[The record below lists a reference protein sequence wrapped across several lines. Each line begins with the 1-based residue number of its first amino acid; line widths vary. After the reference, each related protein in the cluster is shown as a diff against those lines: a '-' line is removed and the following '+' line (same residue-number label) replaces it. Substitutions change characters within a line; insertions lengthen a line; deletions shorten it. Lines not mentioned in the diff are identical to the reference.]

1 MSQVQQVR
9 VRGRNFDDVV
19 RQLVEKY
26 NSSEGWA
33 VVKVVPSVIT
43 MDVYLERNEEQAK
56 GASNANNENSAKKTT
71 KAQEVKLDD
80 DKEATKGAKSTKST
94 ARKGETESKTAS
106 AGGSAVNAP
115 KAKTT
120 AKTSAK

>member
-1 MSQVQQVR
+1 MSDNKSASKGQVQQVR

-43 MDVYLERNEEQAK
+43 MDVYLERSEEQSK
-56 GASNANNENSAKKTT
+56 ETSNAKKTT
-71 KAQEVKLDD
+71 KAQEVKLDA
-80 DKEATKGAKSTKST
+80 DKETATST
-94 ARKGETESKTAS
+94 AGKAEVAKSKTAS

-115 KAKTT
+115 KAKTAT
-120 AKTSAK
+120 KTSAK

>member
-1 MSQVQQVR
+1 MSQVQQIR

-43 MDVYLERNEEQAK
+43 MDVYLERNAEQSK
-56 GASNANNENSAKKTT
+56 ETSNAKKTT
-71 KAQEVKLDD
+71 KAQEVKLDA
-80 DKEATKGAKSTKST
+80 DKEDAKSTT
-94 ARKGETESKTAS
+94 GKGEAESKTAS

-115 KAKTT
+115 KAKTAT
-120 AKTSAK
+120 KTSTK

>member
-19 RQLVEKY
+19 RQLVETY

-43 MDVYLERNEEQAK
+43 MDVYLERNAEQSK
-56 GASNANNENSAKKTT
+56 ETSNASNAKKTT
-71 KAQEVKLDD
+71 KAQEVKLDA
-80 DKEATKGAKSTKST
+80 DKETTTG
-94 ARKGETESKTAS
+94 KGEVAEAESKTAS
-106 AGGSAVNAP
+106 AGNSAVNAP
-115 KAKTT
+115 KAKT
-120 AKTSAK
+120 SAK

>member
-1 MSQVQQVR
+1 MSQAEQVR

-43 MDVYLERNEEQAK
+43 MDVYLERNAEQSK
-56 GASNANNENSAKKTT
+56 ETSNANNAKKTT
-71 KAQEVKLDD
+71 KAQEVKLDA
-80 DKEATKGAKSTKST
+80 DKEAAKSTT
-94 ARKGETESKTAS
+94 GKGEVAEAESKTAS

-115 KAKTT
+115 NTSR

>member
-1 MSQVQQVR
+1 MSQAEQVR

-19 RQLVEKY
+19 RQLVETY

-56 GASNANNENSAKKTT
+56 DTSNAKKTT
-71 KAQEVKLDD
+71 KAQEVKLDA
-80 DKEATKGAKSTKST
+80 DKETTTG
-94 ARKGETESKTAS
+94 KGEVAEAESKTAS
-106 AGGSAVNAP
+106 AGNSAVNAP

-120 AKTSAK
+120 AK

>member
-43 MDVYLERNEEQAK
+43 MDVYLERSEEQAK
-56 GASNANNENSAKKTT
+56 GASNAKKTT
-71 KAQEVKLDD
+71 KAQEVKLDA
-80 DKEATKGAKSTKST
+80 DKETTTG
-94 ARKGETESKTAS
+94 KGEVAKAESKTAS

-115 KAKTT
+115 KAKTAT
-120 AKTSAK
+120 KTSAK

>member
-1 MSQVQQVR
+1 MSQVQQIR

-43 MDVYLERNEEQAK
+43 IDVYLERNEEQSK
-56 GASNANNENSAKKTT
+56 ETSNASNAKKTT
-71 KAQEVKLDD
+71 KAQEVKLDA
-80 DKEATKGAKSTKST
+80 DKEATKSTT
-94 ARKGETESKTAS
+94 GKGEAESKTAS
-106 AGGSAVNAP
+106 AGGSSVNATKATNAP
-115 KAKTT
+115 KAKTAT
-120 AKTSAK
+120 KTSAK

>member
-1 MSQVQQVR
+1 MSQVEQVR

-56 GASNANNENSAKKTT
+56 GASSANNAKKTT

-80 DKEATKGAKSTKST
+80 DKETTTST
-94 ARKGETESKTAS
+94 AGKAEVAESKTAS
-106 AGGSAVNAP
+106 AGNSAVNAP

>member
-1 MSQVQQVR
+1 MSKAEQVR

-43 MDVYLERNEEQAK
+43 MDVYLERNAEQSK
-56 GASNANNENSAKKTT
+56 ETSNAKKTT
-71 KAQEVKLDD
+71 KAQEVKLDA
-80 DKEATKGAKSTKST
+80 DKEDAKSTT
-94 ARKGETESKTAS
+94 GKGEAESKTAS

-115 KAKTT
+115 KDKT
-120 AKTSAK
+120 ANKTSAK

>member
-1 MSQVQQVR
+1 MSDNKSESKGQVQQVR

-19 RQLVEKY
+19 RQLVETY

-56 GASNANNENSAKKTT
+56 GASNANNAKKTT
-71 KAQEVKLDD
+71 KAQEVKLDT
-80 DKEATKGAKSTKST
+80 DKETTTSTEG
-94 ARKGETESKTAS
+94 KGEVAEAESKTAS

-115 KAKTT
+115 KAKT
-120 AKTSAK
+120 SAK

>member
-56 GASNANNENSAKKTT
+56 GASSANNAKKTT

-80 DKEATKGAKSTKST
+80 DKEATTST
-94 ARKGETESKTAS
+94 AGKAEATESKTAS
-106 AGGSAVNAP
+106 AGNSAVNAP

-120 AKTSAK
+120 AKTTAK

>member
-9 VRGRNFDDVV
+9 IRGRNFDDVV
-19 RQLVEKY
+19 RQLVETY

-56 GASNANNENSAKKTT
+56 GASSAKKTT
-71 KAQEVKLDD
+71 KAQEVKLDA
-80 DKEATKGAKSTKST
+80 DKETTTG
-94 ARKGETESKTAS
+94 KGEVAEAESKTAS
-106 AGGSAVNAP
+106 AGNSAVNAP
-115 KAKTT
+115 KAKT
-120 AKTSAK
+120 SAK

>member
-1 MSQVQQVR
+1 MSKAEQVR

-43 MDVYLERNEEQAK
+43 MDVYLERSEEQAK
-56 GASNANNENSAKKTT
+56 GASNAKKTT
-71 KAQEVKLDD
+71 KAQEVKLDA
-80 DKEATKGAKSTKST
+80 DKEATKSTTRS
-94 ARKGETESKTAS
+94 GEAESKTSS

-115 KAKTT
+115 KAKTAT
-120 AKTSAK
+120 KTSAK

>member
-1 MSQVQQVR
+1 MSQVEQVR

-56 GASNANNENSAKKTT
+56 GASNASNAKKTT

-80 DKEATKGAKSTKST
+80 DEETTTST
-94 ARKGETESKTAS
+94 AGKGEVAESKTAS
-106 AGGSAVNAP
+106 SGNSAVNAP

>member
-1 MSQVQQVR
+1 MSQAEQVR

-43 MDVYLERNEEQAK
+43 MDVYLERNEEQSK
-56 GASNANNENSAKKTT
+56 ETSNANNAKKTT
-71 KAQEVKLDD
+71 KAQEVKLDA
-80 DKEATKGAKSTKST
+80 DKEATKSTTRS
-94 ARKGETESKTAS
+94 GEAESKTAS

-115 KAKTT
+115 KAKTAT
-120 AKTSAK
+120 KTSAK

>member
-43 MDVYLERNEEQAK
+43 MDVYLERSEEQAK
-56 GASNANNENSAKKTT
+56 GASNANNAKKTSKT
-71 KAQEVKLDD
+71 QEVKLED
-80 DKEATKGAKSTKST
+80 DKEATTG
-94 ARKGETESKTAS
+94 KGEATKAESKTAS

-115 KAKTT
+115 KAKTAT
-120 AKTSAK
+120 KTSAK

>member
-1 MSQVQQVR
+1 MSQVQQIR

-56 GASNANNENSAKKTT
+56 GASNANNAKKTT
-71 KAQEVKLDD
+71 KAQEVKLGA
-80 DKEATKGAKSTKST
+80 DKEAATST
-94 ARKGETESKTAS
+94 AGKAEVAKSKTAS

-115 KAKTT
+115 KAKTAT
-120 AKTSAK
+120 KTSAK

>member
-1 MSQVQQVR
+1 MSQAEQVR

-43 MDVYLERNEEQAK
+43 MDVYLERNAEQSK
-56 GASNANNENSAKKTT
+56 ETSNAKKTT
-71 KAQEVKLDD
+71 KVQEVKLDD
-80 DKEATKGAKSTKST
+80 DKEATTST
-94 ARKGETESKTAS
+94 AGEAEVAESKTAS
-106 AGGSAVNAP
+106 AGNSAVNASKATNAP
-115 KAKTT
+115 KAKTS

>member
-56 GASNANNENSAKKTT
+56 GASNASNAKKTT

-80 DKEATKGAKSTKST
+80 DKETTKST
-94 ARKGETESKTAS
+94 TSTAGKAEATESKTAS
-106 AGGSAVNAP
+106 AGNSAVNAP
-115 KAKTT
+115 KSKTAT
-120 AKTSAK
+120 KTSTK

>member
-56 GASNANNENSAKKTT
+56 GASSASNANNAKKTT

-80 DKEATKGAKSTKST
+80 DKETTTST
-94 ARKGETESKTAS
+94 AGKDEVAESKTAS
-106 AGGSAVNAP
+106 AGNSAVNAP

-120 AKTSAK
+120 AKTTAK

>member
-19 RQLVEKY
+19 RQLVETY

-56 GASNANNENSAKKTT
+56 GASNASNAKKTT
-71 KAQEVKLDD
+71 KAQEVKLDA
-80 DKEATKGAKSTKST
+80 DKETTTST
-94 ARKGETESKTAS
+94 AGKAEVAESKTAS
-106 AGGSAVNAP
+106 AGNSAVNAP
-115 KAKTT
+115 E

>member
-1 MSQVQQVR
+1 MSQVEQVR

-19 RQLVEKY
+19 RQLVETY

-56 GASNANNENSAKKTT
+56 DTSNAKKTT
-71 KAQEVKLDD
+71 KAQEVKLDA
-80 DKEATKGAKSTKST
+80 DKETTTG
-94 ARKGETESKTAS
+94 KGEVAEAESKTAS
-106 AGGSAVNAP
+106 AGNSAVNAP
-115 KAKTT
+115 KAKT
-120 AKTSAK
+120 SAK

>member
-1 MSQVQQVR
+1 MSQVEQFR

-19 RQLVEKY
+19 RQLVETY

-56 GASNANNENSAKKTT
+56 GTSNAKKTT
-71 KAQEVKLDD
+71 KAQEDKLDA
-80 DKEATKGAKSTKST
+80 DKETTTG
-94 ARKGETESKTAS
+94 KGEVAEVESKTAS
-106 AGGSAVNAP
+106 AGNSAVNAP

-120 AKTSAK
+120 AK

>member
-1 MSQVQQVR
+1 MSQVQKVR

-43 MDVYLERNEEQAK
+43 MDVYLERNEDQAK
-56 GASNANNENSAKKTT
+56 GASNANNAKKTT
-71 KAQEVKLDD
+71 KAQEVKLDA
-80 DKEATKGAKSTKST
+80 DKEVAKSTT
-94 ARKGETESKTAS
+94 GKGESESKTAS

-115 KAKTT
+115 KAKTAAKTT
-120 AKTSAK
+120 AK

>member
-1 MSQVQQVR
+1 MSQVEQVR

-19 RQLVEKY
+19 RQLVETY

-56 GASNANNENSAKKTT
+56 GASSAKKTT
-71 KAQEVKLDD
+71 KAQEVKLDA
-80 DKEATKGAKSTKST
+80 DKETTTG
-94 ARKGETESKTAS
+94 KGEVAEAESKTAS
-106 AGGSAVNAP
+106 AGNSAVNAP
-115 KAKTT
+115 KAKT
-120 AKTSAK
+120 SAK

>member
-1 MSQVQQVR
+1 MSQAEQVR

-43 MDVYLERNEEQAK
+43 MDVYLERNK
-56 GASNANNENSAKKTT
+56 GQSKESSNAKKTA
-71 KAQEVKLDD
+71 KAQEVKLED
-80 DKEATKGAKSTKST
+80 DKEVTTGKGEATKA
-94 ARKGETESKTAS
+94 ESKTAS

-115 KAKTT
+115 KAKTVT
-120 AKTSAK
+120 KTSAK

>member
-1 MSQVQQVR
+1 MSQVEQFR

-19 RQLVEKY
+19 RQLVETY

-56 GASNANNENSAKKTT
+56 DTSNAKKTT
-71 KAQEVKLDD
+71 KAQEVQLDA
-80 DKEATKGAKSTKST
+80 DKETTTG
-94 ARKGETESKTAS
+94 KGEVAEAESKTAS
-106 AGGSAVNAP
+106 AGNSAVNAP
-115 KAKTT
+115 KAKT
-120 AKTSAK
+120 SAK

>member
-1 MSQVQQVR
+1 MSKAEQVR

-43 MDVYLERNEEQAK
+43 MDVYLERSEEQAK
-56 GASNANNENSAKKTT
+56 GASNAKKTT

-80 DKEATKGAKSTKST
+80 DKEATTST
-94 ARKGETESKTAS
+94 AGKVEVAKSKTAS
-106 AGGSAVNAP
+106 AGGSAVNAS

-120 AKTSAK
+120 TKTSAK

>member
-43 MDVYLERNEEQAK
+43 MEVYLERNEEQSK
-56 GASNANNENSAKKTT
+56 ETSNAKKTT
-71 KAQEVKLDD
+71 KAQEVKLDA
-80 DKEATKGAKSTKST
+80 DKETTTST
-94 ARKGETESKTAS
+94 AGKAEVAESKTAS
-106 AGGSAVNAP
+106 AGNSAVNAP
-115 KAKTT
+115 KAKT
-120 AKTSAK
+120 ANKTSAK

>member
-43 MDVYLERNEEQAK
+43 MDVYLERNEEQSK
-56 GASNANNENSAKKTT
+56 GASNANNAKKTT
-71 KAQEVKLDD
+71 KAQEVKLDA
-80 DKEATKGAKSTKST
+80 DKEATKSTT
-94 ARKGETESKTAS
+94 RKVEPESKTAS

-115 KAKTT
+115 KATSTSKAKTATKTT
-120 AKTSAK
+120 AK

>member
-1 MSQVQQVR
+1 MSQAEQVR
-9 VRGRNFDDVV
+9 VRARNFDDVV

-43 MDVYLERNEEQAK
+43 MDVYLERSADQSKE
-56 GASNANNENSAKKTT
+56 ASNAKKTT

-80 DKEATKGAKSTKST
+80 DKETTTST
-94 ARKGETESKTAS
+94 AGKAEVAKSKTAS

-115 KAKTT
+115 KAKTAT
-120 AKTSAK
+120 KTSAK